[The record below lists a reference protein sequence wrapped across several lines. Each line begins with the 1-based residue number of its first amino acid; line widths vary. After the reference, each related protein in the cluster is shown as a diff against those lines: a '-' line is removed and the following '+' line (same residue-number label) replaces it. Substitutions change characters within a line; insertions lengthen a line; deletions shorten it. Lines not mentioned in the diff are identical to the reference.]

1 MKLTKTRVL
10 IKMTKNYPLV
20 QFEAIN
26 QYEKAADGDVKQ
38 YPLLRISQIRKMVF

>member
-1 MKLTKTRVL
+1 
-10 IKMTKNYPLV
+10 MTTNYPLV

-38 YPLLRISQIRKMVF
+38 YPSLELVRLENGFSNRKKRKTS